1 MSRADK
7 IYIDNINNILVNGC
21 WDTDMDVRP
30 RWADGSVAHSV
41 KLFGIVNRYDL
52 SEEFPILTIRRAP
65 FKLPIDEMLW
75 IWSKKSNDIKQL
87 GSSVWNQW
95 KDDNDTIGKAYGYQ
109 LGIKHDYPEGAF
121 DQVDRL
127 LYELKNNPYS
137 RRMIANMFVHS
148 DLNQMNLYPCAYS
161 LTLNVSNGTLNG
173 ILNQRSQD
181 MAVANNWNVVQYSVL
196 MYMFAAVNGY
206 RVGQL
211 IHVIADAHIY
221 DRHLEQIKRLITQ
234 PQFNAPTLLM
244 DKLDNFYDYSTDNFR
259 LNGYINSGFSPK
271 FEVAI

>member
-1 MSRADK
+1 LSRADK